1 MKDFSGVNK
10 SELFDYF
17 KQELRE
23 TVLSHPIIKHNSYL
37 EWFSQADLL
46 ESDVIYF
53 TKQFSVFSNQFI
65 IAQLLKTI
73 NANSLEQMRDAKE
86 ILANEIG
93 VVFKPSK
100 QKKTTSGVDPEVV
113 GVEGTVDGGT
123 FRFKAAH
130 FEWLV
135 NFAEPLGLTF
145 NDIGK
150 RKHGNPATLFFC
162 DELIRIYGSDNFS
175 TAAGASFGVE
185 NWANAGF
192 WGQITQGLESYNKQ
206 TKSNLNLGF
215 FKWHDALEGQHAQH
229 TWDELE
235 EIFNDK
241 DFNKD
246 EFIKGGNNILDGVAA
261 FWEGLDQ
268 NRIAKYWRSWHG
280 LVERVK

>member
-1 MKDFSGVNK
+1 
-10 SELFDYF
+10 
-17 KQELRE
+17 
-23 TVLSHPIIKHNSYL
+23 
-37 EWFSQADLL
+37 
-46 ESDVIYF
+46 
-53 TKQFSVFSNQFI
+53 
-65 IAQLLKTI
+65 
-73 NANSLEQMRDAKE
+73 MRDAKE

-100 QKKTTSGVDPEVV
+100 QKKTTSGVDPEIVS
-113 GVEGTVDGGT
+113 VEGSVDGGT

-162 DELIRIYGSDNFS
+162 DELIRIYGSDDFS
-175 TAAGASFGVE
+175 TSAGASFGVE

-192 WGQITQGLESYNKQ
+192 WKQIIQGLESYNKRAHP
-206 TKSNLNLGF
+206 NLSLGF

-246 EFIKGGNNILDGVAA
+246 EFIKGGNDMLDGVAA